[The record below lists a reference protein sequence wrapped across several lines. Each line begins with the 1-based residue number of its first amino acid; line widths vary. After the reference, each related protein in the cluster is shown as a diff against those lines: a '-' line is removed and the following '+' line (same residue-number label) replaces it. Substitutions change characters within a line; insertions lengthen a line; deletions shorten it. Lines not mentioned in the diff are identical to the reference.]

1 MTNLEKKALSHVLE
15 LVESVDFIQLYISLG
30 KILDLHNIKG
40 NEKRV
45 ILEQYD
51 KECYFNKNSLYA
63 SKKWLNEIISDQ
75 K

>member
-1 MTNLEKKALSHVLE
+1 MTNLEKKALNHVLA

-30 KILDLHNIKG
+30 KILDLHNIEG

-51 KECYFNKNSLYA
+51 KECSFNKNSLNE
-63 SKKWLNEIISDQ
+63 SKKWLTEIISDQ